1 MFCLYG
7 LKIQKLQGIIELLG
21 KNYIKNKTG
30 FYATSICAMF
40 WKAIYIYYARF
51 RFRFRFRREID
62 NQLPS
67 LERFLVTISSI

>member
-30 FYATSICAMF
+30 FYATSIRAMF
-40 WKAIYIYYARF
+40 WKAMYIYYA